1 MMVKMTIMMLRMAML
16 GVSLYRNDDDE
27 NNNNTNDDHV
37 DDADD
42 DHDGRW

>member
-27 NNNNTNDDHV
+27 NNNNTNDDHA